1 MTSQQPS
8 ARYHTQGHDALSNW
22 LALLALL
29 ALGIVWPFADA
40 APPAVQTT
48 PMHAVVTGNVA

>member
-1 MTSQQPS
+1 MTSQQPA
-8 ARYHTQGHDALSNW
+8 ARFPTGSHDSLANW

-40 APPAVQTT
+40 ATPPAGHGGSLLVK
-48 PMHAVVTGNVA
+48 AR

>member
-8 ARYHTQGHDALSNW
+8 ARYHTKEPDALSNW

-29 ALGIVWPFADA
+29 ALGIVWL
-40 APPAVQTT
+40 
-48 PMHAVVTGNVA
+48 